1 MNAITVDEI
10 GAPPG
15 LARLGLDRLALF
27 LDLDG
32 TIAPI
37 RETPGEVAADARRSR
52 LLGEISERLG
62 RRAAVISGR
71 TIAEV
76 DYILER
82 RIVPV
87 AGVHGLQRRSAC
99 GRVAQAWPHPKIG
112 RVRAAFH
119 ALAAAET
126 RLLVEDKGLSVALH
140 YRRAPACAE
149 PVIHLARRL
158 SANTGMTLQLGDM
171 VAELRTPGPTKGEA
185 LAAFMAEPPFAGA
198 LPLFIGDDLTDEDGF
213 EAATAAGGYGVLVGP
228 ARATRARWR
237 LAGVEAVLDWLAAGA
252 RA

>member
-1 MNAITVDEI
+1 MNAITIDDI
-10 GAPPG
+10 GAPPA
-15 LARLGLDRLALF
+15 LARLGLDKVALF

-32 TIAPI
+32 TLAPI
-37 RETPGEVAADARRSR
+37 RETPGEVTADARRNR
-52 LLGEISERLG
+52 LLSELHERLG
-62 RRAAVISGR
+62 GRAAVISGR

-82 RIVPV
+82 RVVPV
-87 AGVHGLQRRSAC
+87 AGVHGLQRRSAT
-99 GRVAQAWPHPKIG
+99 GRVAQTWPHPKIG

-119 ALAAAET
+119 ALASADS

-149 PVIHLARRL
+149 PVVDLAMRL
-158 SANTGMTLQLGDM
+158 AENTGMGLQLGDM

-185 LAAFMAEPPFAGA
+185 LAAFMAEPPFTGA
-198 LPLFIGDDLTDEDGF
+198 LPVFIGDDLTDEDGF
-213 EAATAAGGYGVLVGP
+213 EAAAAAGGHGILVGP
-228 ARATRARWR
+228 ARPTRARWR
-237 LAGVEAVLDWLAAGA
+237 LAGVDEVLDWLGAGI